1 MAKRVWV
8 LVLFCLFVAGSLFG
22 QVESGDKEVS
32 FLGYF
37 ATVVGENVDPN
48 GFGSLQIS
56 YGRFMSKY
64 LEMGIAPT
72 LNFSTVRVY
81 EDNEEKTELDTKL
94 SGSVFFN
101 LNLAAASKTIPY
113 ISGQY
118 YQSKFDF
125 EEDEEFSDYSYV
137 NIGFGVKSFFNEYA
151 AFNTQVVYGFSLAEV
166 EDEGSK
172 TGLLM
177 IMTGLSFI
185 F

>member
-1 MAKRVWV
+1 MKKILWICV
-8 LVLFCLFVAGSLFG
+8 LCCLIAPNLFG
-22 QVESGDKEVS
+22 QVEAGDKEVS
-32 FLGYF
+32 FLGFF
-37 ATVVGENVDPN
+37 ATQVGEDIDPN

-64 LEMGIAPT
+64 LEIGIAPT
-72 LNFSTVRVY
+72 LSFSMFY
-81 EDNEEKTELDTKL
+81 NQQSGESELKTQL
-94 SGSVFFN
+94 SGAVFFN

-118 YQSKFDF
+118 YQYTF
-125 EEDEEFSDYSYV
+125 EIEDEAEFTDYSYV
-137 NIGFGVKSFFNEYA
+137 NVGFGIKSFFNEYA
-151 AFNTQVVYGFSLAEV
+151 AFNTQVVYGFSLAKLEP
-166 EDEGSK
+166 EQTK